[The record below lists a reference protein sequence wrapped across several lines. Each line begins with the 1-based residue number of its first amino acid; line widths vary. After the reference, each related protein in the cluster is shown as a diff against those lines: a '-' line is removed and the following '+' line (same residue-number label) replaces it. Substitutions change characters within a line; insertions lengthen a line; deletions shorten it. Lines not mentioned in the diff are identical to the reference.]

1 LALKGTSPIS
11 PGLAIDSFRSMGFNI
26 TSGICEIIDNA
37 VEAEATKIRI
47 KIDYKQIIGNQKYR
61 RIEKFIFTDNGYGMD
76 KEKLVDCLVL
86 GLGTKRGLKKG
97 IGKFGV
103 GATFAGI
110 SQGKFIGIFSKTKTG
125 NWNYTQLD
133 LNLLNQGEEG
143 ISDPIEKEPPA
154 EYSDEID
161 KQGTIIIWDN
171 IDTNQN
177 EKDIP
182 HTVHT
187 IGRIYRKYIA
197 ENKLEEGKIVKN
209 NPISITLNGEEIP
222 PYDPLYLT
230 YSPRSED
237 KKLATLES
245 SEIFDFKPLK
255 GEMRITISH
264 LPESWYD
271 DPKMYKPGQDPI
283 NKTERKISSDN
294 KGISIVRE
302 GREMAFGEI
311 PFLKL
316 LAAKSSEDGGSNFT
330 PEDRFTGIE
339 ISFSR
344 DSDELFGI
352 EANKSRMFLPSITRE
367 RLGKILYPILAT
379 RRTNFTK
386 VRGKKSKGKNTPN
399 QPSSKSKKIIQNNM
413 PSPHYTDDEKGKI
426 RKFAEQMGT
435 NKIEIDEFYNDL
447 VSGYLP
453 MHSWDLDAAGPFVQY
468 ENELK
473 SIVVKYNMNHP
484 FMKKFFETLE
494 DIAIRRGVKK
504 EDALT
509 VEEIQRTK
517 TLFDILLA
525 SYGIAEISFQNPN
538 HQEEIGDT
546 LSTMKRTWGDIS
558 HRITKKDIKSD

>member
-1 LALKGTSPIS
+1 LTLKGTSPIS
-11 PGLAIDSFRSMGFNI
+11 PGLAIDSFRHMGFNI
-26 TSGICEIIDNA
+26 SSAICEIIDNSI
-37 VEAEATKIRI
+37 EADATKISV
-47 KIDYKQIIGNQKYR
+47 KIDYKQLVGTQKYR
-61 RIEKFIFTDNGYGMD
+61 RIEKFVFIDNGHGMD
-76 KEKLVDCLVL
+76 EKQLVNCLVL

-110 SQGKFIGIFSKTKTG
+110 SQGKFVGIFSKTKTG
-125 NWNYTQLD
+125 DWNYTQLD
-133 LNLLNQGEEG
+133 LNLLNLGEEG
-143 ISDPIEKEPPA
+143 ISDPIEKDPPT

-161 KQGTIIIWDN
+161 KQGTIVIWDN
-171 IDTNQN
+171 IDTHQN

-182 HTVHT
+182 DTVHT
-187 IGRIYRKYIA
+187 IGRIYRKHISQ
-197 ENKLEEGKIVKN
+197 NKLEDGEIVTN
-209 NPISITLNGEEIP
+209 EPISITLNGEEIV

-230 YSPRSED
+230 HSPRIED

-245 SEIFDFKPLK
+245 SEIYYFKPLDGK
-255 GEMRITISH
+255 MRITISH

-271 DPKMYKPGQDPI
+271 DPDIYKPGQDPI
-283 NKTERKISSDN
+283 NREERKLTSEN
-294 KGISIVRE
+294 QGVSIVRE
-302 GREMAFGEI
+302 GREVDFGEI
-311 PFLKL
+311 PHLKL
-316 LAAKSSEDGGSNFT
+316 LADKSSEDRGSYF
-330 PEDRFTGIE
+330 EAVDRFTGIE
-339 ISFSR
+339 ISFDR

-352 EANKSRMFLPSITRE
+352 EANKSRMYLPRHTRE
-367 RLGKILYPILAT
+367 RIGKILFPILKQ
-379 RRTNFTK
+379 RRTDFTQ
-386 VRGKKSKGKNTPN
+386 VRGRKAKGPSTPTT
-399 QPSSKSKKIIQNNM
+399 PGGRSKKIIQNNM
-413 PSPHYTDDEKGKI
+413 PSPHYTDEEKEKI
-426 RKFAEQMGT
+426 RKFAEQMGN

-453 MHSWDLDAAGPFVQY
+453 LHSWELDAAGPFVQY
-468 ENELK
+468 EHRLK

-494 DIAIRRGVKK
+494 DIAVRRGVKK
-504 EDALT
+504 DEALT

-558 HRITKKDIKSD
+558 HRIAKKNIKSD